1 MAKIGNSVDI
11 AISGL
16 RAQAMRMNVIGNN
29 IANANTAKTEK
40 GDAFRRKFVVL
51 STNSQDISGVT
62 IDEVTQDDNAEMPKI
77 WDPGRPEADEEGYVT
92 MPNVSIPMEMMN
104 LVTASRAYEASAS
117 VLKRFQQNL
126 DATLELLR

>member
-16 RAQAMRMNVIGNN
+16 RAQAMRMNVISNN

-40 GDAFRRKFVVL
+40 NDAFHRKFVVL
-51 STNSQDISGVT
+51 STNSGDIAGVT
-62 IDEVTQDDNAEMPKI
+62 IDEIAQDDKAEMPKI
-77 WDPGRPEADEEGYVT
+77 WDPGRPEADGDGYVT

-104 LVTASRAYEASAS
+104 LVMASRAYEASAS
-117 VLKRFQQNL
+117 VLKSFQQNL